1 MAETKNVEASTQL
14 TSGFGLKNIAI
25 FSQLPLFSFK
35 RDTNVGSLLVN
46 SGPNS
51 DDQRWTSKMCG
62 HTKQEIPEQSR
73 FRMLPL
79 KGRTK
84 FWDSTARL
92 ARVFANAICY
102 ITICTLVQRT
112 RKISKTVGII
122 VKGPGSASCRT
133 WIIILRV
140 MNMNYSTSH
149 NSHWWWLIFFF
160 R

>member
-1 MAETKNVEASTQL
+1 MKNVEASTQL

-35 RDTNVGSLLVN
+35 RDTNVGILLVN

-51 DDQRWTSKMCG
+51 DDQPWTSKMCG
-62 HTKQEIPEQSR
+62 HTMQEIPEQSP

-84 FWDSTARL
+84 FWDSTRCL
-92 ARVFANAICY
+92 ARVSANAV
-102 ITICTLVQRT
+102 CTLVQRT

-122 VKGPGSASCRT
+122 VKGPGSTSCRT
-133 WIIILRV
+133 WIIILCV
-140 MNMNYSTSH
+140 MNMNYSTSR